1 MSKLFDQQS
10 AKIPPRMY
18 FAAGGI
24 FVAAFFGWM
33 RFALSINNWGLFQTL
48 GVTPG
53 VWYLAANGLLSGLVY
68 TVAGIMALFPN
79 EKWKKPV
86 FVLLLSGLTL
96 FWIDRICFAHSQEAQ
111 IAIPF
116 SLVASAGLTIFALCF
131 LFWNTISRYLKK
143 WKD

>member
-1 MSKLFDQQS
+1 MSKMFDRQS
-10 AKIPPRMY
+10 VAIPFRVY
-18 FAAGGI
+18 LAAGGI
-24 FVAAFFGWM
+24 FMAAIFGWM
-33 RFALSINNWGLFQTL
+33 RFTLSIANWNLYQTL

-79 EKWKKPV
+79 EKKRKPV
-86 FVLLLSGLTL
+86 SLLLLSGLIL
-96 FWIDRICFAHSQEAQ
+96 FWIDRICFARSQEAQ
-111 IAIPF
+111 TAMPF
-116 SLVASAGLTIFALCF
+116 SLAASAGITILAIFF